1 MITFHGIV
9 VTPGMK
15 SLYKGVYLS
24 QKFKYM
30 IIQRVRTYVRTPYD
44 LDFSYRPGTIRHLQA
59 KINKPPQSLSE
70 LEPAAT
76 VLAPFGHEIQSVC

>member
-30 IIQRVRTYVRTPYD
+30 IIQRVRTY
-44 LDFSYRPGTIRHLQA
+44 SARP
-59 KINKPPQSLSE
+59 
-70 LEPAAT
+70 
-76 VLAPFGHEIQSVC
+76 